1 MEQRKE
7 LREYKHFP
15 ARYEKEADVVVV
27 GFGAAGA
34 AAAIEAHEKG
44 ATVLILEKMR
54 RPGGNTVMSGG
65 VVYGANTIVQKSAGV
80 EDSGEQCLRY
90 LHAVADGLADNSL
103 MRLWAEKSGENI
115 RWLSDLGVK
124 FPRERLRMDGYE
136 QFPEYA
142 AITPPRPRSH
152 YPERGGRGLMN
163 PLIKAV
169 SDRSIEVMFE
179 MPVRGL
185 VTAGEK
191 GEVLGVNCDKLNI
204 KARKAVVLATGGFA
218 QSVEMFNR
226 YQRPY
231 ANCPAYGAWGIDG
244 DGIKVAHALGAD
256 LVNMGLMGPILSTV
270 PYGSITVSPTKKL
283 TKLFTPWITHLK
295 WAPCILV
302 DTSGVRFT
310 DEYIFYLALS
320 EKIIRLKDRTC
331 FCIFDENAKSR
342 WESKIKTG
350 EGLIPQIEKGI
361 IKRAPTIRVLA
372 QKISVS
378 PDILQ
383 DTVSR
388 FNKNVEKGIDPEFKR
403 NRHLV
408 PVETPS
414 FYAMQYKL
422 VRVATIG
429 GLRINTKAQVLDVN
443 GSVVPRLYA
452 AGETVGGFVGR
463 RYPGT
468 GYFLS
473 YCFVSG
479 RVAGESASQEMSLD
493 A

>member
-1 MEQRKE
+1 
-7 LREYKHFP
+7 
-15 ARYEKEADVVVV
+15 
-27 GFGAAGA
+27 
-34 AAAIEAHEKG
+34 
-44 ATVLILEKMR
+44 
-54 RPGGNTVMSGG
+54 
-65 VVYGANTIVQKSAGV
+65 
-80 EDSGEQCLRY
+80 
-90 LHAVADGLADNSL
+90 
-103 MRLWAEKSGENI
+103 
-115 RWLSDLGVK
+115 
-124 FPRERLRMDGYE
+124 
-136 QFPEYA
+136 
-142 AITPPRPRSH
+142 
-152 YPERGGRGLMN
+152 MN

-179 MPVRGL
+179 TPVRGL
-185 VTAGEK
+185 ITAGQM
-191 GEVLGVNCDKLNI
+191 GEVVGVNCDKLNI

-218 QSVEMFNR
+218 QSVEMFNS
-226 YQRPY
+226 YLRPY
-231 ANCPAYGAWGIDG
+231 ANCSAYGAWGIDG

-256 LVNMGLMGPILSTV
+256 LVNMGLLGPMLSTV
-270 PYGSITVSPTKKL
+270 PYGSITVSPAKKL
-283 TKLFTPWITHLK
+283 TKCFTPWITYLK

-320 EKIIRLKDRTC
+320 EEIAQLKDRTC
-331 FCIFDENAKSR
+331 FCIFDEDAKNK

-350 EGLIPQIEKGI
+350 EGLRPQIEKGI
-361 IKRAPTIRVLA
+361 IKTAPTIRELA

-378 PDILQ
+378 PDMLR

-388 FNKNVEKGIDPEFKR
+388 FNENAGKGIDPEFNR

-408 PVETPS
+408 SVDTPY
-414 FYAMQYKL
+414 FYAMQYQL

-429 GLRINTKAQVLDVN
+429 GLRINTKAQVLDVR
-443 GSVVPRLYA
+443 GGVIPRLYA

-479 RVAGESASQEMSLD
+479 RVAGENASQERSLD
-493 A
+493 V